1 MRLDS
6 SKPLSLSVLVTA
18 EVLALAVIGKSEAM
32 CTHHLVRTLP
42 TPIYTRTVKGT
53 DAEKS
58 GTKGDYEKRWKHFHA
73 FCVLVGKYT
82 CALLLDRDACPDS
95 PIPVETD
102 TIRLYLSYMTFSP
115 ADQLVHPDTQA
126 VVHDVL
132 GNPVFC
138 TGAWLAPG
146 NLTKFRSAMLGLD
159 TLHVELTGPYL
170 EKCNECSSM
179 TIRSS
184 SRGSSRA
191 RRGTNV
197 LVTHSPCSLHTDG
210 ARVRSKGCVMNA
222 PKTKL
227 YVAYMTNELKEY
239 KSKGNIQLLP
249 SEVRRVRTALLA
261 GNSNEGL
268 QYWTCL
274 LYTSDAA
281 DE

>member
-6 SKPLSLSVLVTA
+6 CKPLSLSVLVTA

-32 CTHHLVRTLP
+32 RTHHLVRTLP

-82 CALLLDRDACPDS
+82 CSLVLDRDGCPDS
-95 PIPVETD
+95 PIPVQTD

-115 ADQLVHPDTQA
+115 GDQLVHPDTK
-126 VVHDVL
+126 VVVRDVL

-170 EKCNECSSM
+170 EKCNECTSR

-184 SRGSSRA
+184 SGRSS
-191 RRGTNV
+191 RGTNV

-210 ARVRSKGCVMNA
+210 ARVRSKGCVMDA
-222 PKTKL
+222 PKTKRE
-227 YVAYMTNELKEY
+227 VAY
-239 KSKGNIQLLP
+239 
-249 SEVRRVRTALLA
+249 RT
-261 GNSNEGL
+261 
-268 QYWTCL
+268 
-274 LYTSDAA
+274 
-281 DE
+281 